1 MSDFHLGVSFYW
13 LICGSYRS
21 SSIQLPD
28 DLPWPTFRTLIFLSL
43 KYDQH
48 LRVFCLGLAA
58 NVKVSSYKA
67 NIAHPTN

>member
-28 DLPWPTFRTLIFLSL
+28 DLPWPTFRTPYFS
-43 KYDQH
+43 
-48 LRVFCLGLAA
+48 F
-58 NVKVSSYKA
+58 
-67 NIAHPTN
+67 P